1 MDEIGEDLHRVLNRV
16 RLRQL
21 ALLLAL
27 QEQGTLSAAARE
39 MGMSQPAATKM
50 LRELESALGYRL
62 FERVARG
69 LQLTAAGQTTLAHVR
84 AVRGTLQALLRDLAA
99 ASGRGSLSVG
109 SIMAPSPTI
118 LTQAVK
124 ATQEA
129 LAGLTIRIT
138 IDTSERL
145 VERLE
150 LGHLD
155 LVVGRLPE
163 GHSRRDFRVE
173 LLAQEALAIVASPGH
188 ALARRRRLRV
198 ADLAAG
204 RWVLPP
210 RDTPARELL
219 EREFRLANLDM
230 PAGPVETPAIFTTAN
245 LVVGGDHLALL
256 PLSVARQFADNGMMV
271 ILPLALSARLEP
283 FGTILRRG
291 RPVSA
296 AARHFL
302 ETIHRIALAVE

>member
-138 IDTSERL
+138 IDTSDRL

-204 RWVLPP
+204 PWVLPP
-210 RDTPARELL
+210 RTPRRANCWNESSGWPTWTCRPARWK
-219 EREFRLANLDM
+219 RRPSSPPPTWWLAVITWRCCRCRWRASS
-230 PAGPVETPAIFTTAN
+230 PTTA
-245 LVVGGDHLALL
+245 
-256 PLSVARQFADNGMMV
+256 
-271 ILPLALSARLEP
+271 
-283 FGTILRRG
+283 
-291 RPVSA
+291 
-296 AARHFL
+296 
-302 ETIHRIALAVE
+302 